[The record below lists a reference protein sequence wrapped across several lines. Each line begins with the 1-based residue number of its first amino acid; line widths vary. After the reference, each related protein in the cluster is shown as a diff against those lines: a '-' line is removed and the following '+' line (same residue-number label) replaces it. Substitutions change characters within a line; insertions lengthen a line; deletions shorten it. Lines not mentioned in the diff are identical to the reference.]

1 MGAKTLE
8 GASHTSQENITT
20 QISILGLLK
29 YSLNVSQRAHVRLLS
44 SSRGV
49 ATFTG
54 AADTNVRQQLPHST
68 SARLW
73 SSSCAAAG
81 VSVAHRRYSTQQAE
95 SAEEDTLHTIISDT
109 ENVQGSY
116 SKHEFQAETKKLLDI
131 VARSLY
137 SEKEVFIR
145 ELISNSSDALE
156 KLRHKMITAGGETAP
171 MEIHLQTDAATGTFT
186 IQVPSLNNTHFQ
198 WLKTKCCSGVFE
210 IAEASGVRQ
219 GTKIVLHFK
228 DDCKEFSSED
238 RVKEVVTKYSNFV
251 SFPIF
256 LNGRRLNTL
265 QALWMMEPK
274 DISERQH
281 EEFYRYVAQ
290 AHDKPRYTLHYR
302 ADAPLN
308 IRSIFYVP
316 EMKPSMFDASREMG
330 SSVALYS
337 RKVLIQTKAT
347 DILPK
352 WLRFLRGVVDSEDIP
367 LNLSRELL
375 QESALIRKLRDVLQ
389 QRVIRFLLDQSKKD
403 PEKYARF
410 FDDYGLFM
418 REGIVTTAEQS
429 VKEDIAKLLRFE
441 SSALP
446 AGQQTSL
453 MEYASRMK
461 AGTRNIY
468 YLCAP
473 NRHLAEHSPYFEAM
487 KQKDMEVLFC
497 FEQFDELTLLH
508 LREFDRKKLI
518 SAETDIVVDHY
529 KEEKFQDSKPA
540 SERLTD
546 QQAEDLMAW
555 MRNALVQRVTNI
567 KVTPRLD
574 THPAM
579 ITVLEMG
586 AARHFLRTQQLARSS
601 EERAQILQPTLE
613 INTGHDLIKKLHAL
627 KDSNPELA
635 QLLLEQIYD
644 NAMITAGLN
653 EDPRPMISRLN
664 QLLTQALEKH

>member
-1 MGAKTLE
+1 MVNKTSVLFD
-8 GASHTSQENITT
+8 SDDSD
-20 QISILGLLK
+20 SF
-29 YSLNVSQRAHVRLLS
+29 S
-44 SSRGV
+44 STV
-49 ATFTG
+49 
-54 AADTNVRQQLPHST
+54 DTNGRQQLPHSR
-68 SARLW
+68 SVRLW
-73 SSSCAAAG
+73 SSSCAAG
-81 VSVAHRRYSTQQAE
+81 VSVAHRRYSTQQTE
-95 SAEEDTLHTIISDT
+95 SAEEETLHTIISDT

-145 ELISNSSDALE
+145 ELISNGSDALE

-186 IQVPSLNNTHFQ
+186 IQDTGVGMNREELVANLGTIARSGSKAFLDALQNQAEASSSIIGQFGVGFYSSFMVADKVDVYSQSAEPGAPGYKWSSDG
-198 WLKTKCCSGVFE
+198 SGVFE
-210 IAEASGVRQ
+210 IAEASGVRP
-219 GTKIVLHFK
+219 GTKIVLHLK

-274 DISERQH
+274 EISEWQH

-316 EMKPSMFDASREMG
+316 EMKPSMFDVSREMG

-410 FDDYGLFM
+410 FDEYGLFM

-518 SAETDIVVDHY
+518 SAETDIVV
-529 KEEKFQDSKPA
+529 
-540 SERLTD
+540 
-546 QQAEDLMAW
+546 
-555 MRNALVQRVTNI
+555 
-567 KVTPRLD
+567 TPRLD

-613 INTGHDLIKKLHAL
+613 INAGHDLIKKLHAL

-664 QLLTQALEKH
+664 QAIAPRSSLQLPRSDSRRRSDR